1 MGKTIYLPS
10 YMVEEEQ
17 IRYAILHEES
27 HYLHGD
33 AFWVIVRYIVLAIY
47 FYDPVIWL
55 AFFASGRDCELACD
69 EAVLGKISEEE
80 GSAYG
85 ACLLKSVEQK
95 LHKNRRML

>member
-80 GSAYG
+80 GSAYR
-85 ACLLKSVEQK
+85 AVRAL
-95 LHKNRRML
+95 